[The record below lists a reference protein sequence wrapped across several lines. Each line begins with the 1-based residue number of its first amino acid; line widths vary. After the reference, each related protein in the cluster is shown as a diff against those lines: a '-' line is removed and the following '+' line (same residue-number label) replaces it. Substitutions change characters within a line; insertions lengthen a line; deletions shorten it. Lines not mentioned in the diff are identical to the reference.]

1 MGVRKQRKKGGGD
14 VRVKTIY
21 VSDRDEHFWKKLQ
34 EQAEEERRSV
44 SFIVNILVRDYII
57 GKGRQDD
64 HKEGGTQE

>member
-1 MGVRKQRKKGGGD
+1 MHKTKEEGGEA

-21 VSDRDEHFWKKLQ
+21 ISDWDEEYWKELQ
-34 EQAEEERRSV
+34 KEAQEKKRSV

-57 GKGRQDD
+57 GKGRHEID